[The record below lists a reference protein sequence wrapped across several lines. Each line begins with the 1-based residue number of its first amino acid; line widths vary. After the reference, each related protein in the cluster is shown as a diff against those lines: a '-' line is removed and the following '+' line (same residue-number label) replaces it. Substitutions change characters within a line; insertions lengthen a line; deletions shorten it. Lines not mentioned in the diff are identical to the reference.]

1 MEVSI
6 SLGLQTFT
14 NFSGTGGPLPF
25 NFGPLY
31 HIAFL
36 KRRPVVTKA
45 DFWWSRSSSEAF
57 SSFSSCFSSLAS
69 IQCAVPT
76 PPSLNGGYQF
86 STHPHPPTP
95 ASCSCQMSLCLALR
109 CRFCHSY
116 SCLPSFFGYCLTS
129 VAAALSLLVCHSVCP
144 FSHPHTLHPC
154 PT

>member
-1 MEVSI
+1 MGRG
-6 SLGLQTFT
+6 GL
-14 NFSGTGGPLPF
+14 LPF

-45 DFWWSRSSSEAF
+45 DIWCSRSSSEAF
-57 SSFSSCFSSLAS
+57 SSFSSCFSALAS

-95 ASCSCQMSLCLALR
+95 ASCSCQMSLCLAL
-109 CRFCHSY
+109 S
-116 SCLPSFFGYCLTS
+116 LPL
-129 VAAALSLLVCHSVCP
+129 LSLLQLSSSFLWLLPDFRGSCSVIACLP
-144 FSHPHTLHPC
+144 FCLPLLPPSYPAPLPHVGMSHAFSVF
-154 PT
+154 